1 MKQKYVIKLT
11 DLEREELN
19 MYVSKGNSKASK
31 IRHAHILLKADK
43 NGPGWTDKQIAEA
56 FSCHY
61 QTVYNVRRRFVE
73 SGLSVALD
81 RVQRK
86 TPPCPRKLDGEAEAR
101 LIALSCSE
109 PPQGYSRW
117 SLRLLASELVKLEIV
132 ESICPETVRQT
143 LKKTNL
149 SRTL

>member
-1 MKQKYVIKLT
+1 MIRLT
-11 DLEREELN
+11 ESEREELN
-19 MYVSKGNSKASK
+19 VYVNKGENKAYK
-31 IRHAHILLKADK
+31 IKHAHILLKVDE
-43 NGPGWTDKQIAEA
+43 NGPGWTDKQIADA

-73 SGLSVALD
+73 KGLSGALD
-81 RVQRK
+81 RVHRK
-86 TPPCPRKLDGEAEAR
+86 APPCPRKLDGEAEAR

-109 PPQGYSRW
+109 PPQGYRRW

-143 LKKTNL
+143 LKKTN
-149 SRTL
+149 